1 MARTQSHP
9 SHPNLESQDP
19 PSPWCYFH
27 HHHHLSQIFGLL
39 ASAGFESRRGTLT
52 MSTRE
57 ARGDVTRPPIAP
69 MMEGH
74 KSLKWE
80 ALEYAHPLKHTKSE
94 RRRATLETRQL
105 NLHFGWRKLRG
116 TYHCTVSVRYL
127 SCGSFLQLGIH
138 TALPIPPPRLFCLA
152 ASWLADCWL
161 TAGVAAAAQRWYTV
175 VAVRYSSSRFP
186 SFSRDVLLDL
196 SHLSTFRPN
205 TSLLL
210 LLSLTSLTSH
220 IFTPPTGPQQ
230 DHRTPLGS
238 LPSTTPKPVRRIE
251 LSTDPRGHTA
261 FLTTALTAL
270 LELCNPT
277 GNLLEQPA
285 LPCLGLEGQK
295 ARAKPCAPH
304 PPQLWTADRDRS
316 DDSEREK
323 VRLSCC
329 ATATLRLD
337 SLRSAEQS
345 QLSHPIHFPPRHL
358 LPLSP
363 ATRLSTSSA
372 HLNLPNAYGYNVSD
386 WPRSKSAQHGAS
398 AALPTTPPASQEA
411 ASRSPRGTRI
421 VFPIHSHIHPRTLL
435 ATNIRHWQ
443 VTWSPSDI
451 DPWRHSSHIFLS
463 LPHKAQDL
471 ICPQQSPTTLCMVYG
486 QIISSSVPDRTAFV
500 KELACPAHTIRT
512 SRKYEYAP
520 SVAQAS
526 FPLLQLP
533 PSCLPNILLPIYGNF
548 FV

>member
-1 MARTQSHP
+1 MQPRERDTSNGRRT
-9 SHPNLESQDP
+9 
-19 PSPWCYFH
+19 
-27 HHHHLSQIFGLL
+27 
-39 ASAGFESRRGTLT
+39 A
-52 MSTRE
+52 
-57 ARGDVTRPPIAP
+57 V
-69 MMEGH
+69 
-74 KSLKWE
+74 
-80 ALEYAHPLKHTKSE
+80 
-94 RRRATLETRQL
+94 
-105 NLHFGWRKLRG
+105 
-116 TYHCTVSVRYL
+116 
-127 SCGSFLQLGIH
+127 
-138 TALPIPPPRLFCLA
+138 A
-152 ASWLADCWL
+152 ALADCLESLAIVAGTLRGAATITENCAREKEGEKKEGKRAPTCMSRVEGVTIQYVL
-161 TAGVAAAAQRWYTV
+161 TEPLDSESIRVHTQTMQTHR
-175 VAVRYSSSRFP
+175 
-186 SFSRDVLLDL
+186 FSRDVLLDL

-205 TSLLL
+205 ASLLL
-210 LLSLTSLTSH
+210 LLSLTSLTSN

-230 DHRTPLGS
+230 DHRYPLGS

-329 ATATLRLD
+329 ATATLRLN

-363 ATRLSTSSA
+363 ATPLSTSSA

-421 VFPIHSHIHPRTLL
+421 VFPIHSHIHPQTLL
-435 ATNIRHWQ
+435 ATNIRHW
-443 VTWSPSDI
+443 
-451 DPWRHSSHIFLS
+451 FL
-463 LPHKAQDL
+463 
-471 ICPQQSPTTLCMVYG
+471 
-486 QIISSSVPDRTAFV
+486 
-500 KELACPAHTIRT
+500 
-512 SRKYEYAP
+512 
-520 SVAQAS
+520 
-526 FPLLQLP
+526 
-533 PSCLPNILLPIYGNF
+533 
-548 FV
+548 